1 LLYLNIKKI
10 ETKEILIKIIIM
22 EDFYNENMSPEELE
36 AIRQMSDAP
45 TLIFMFIMLI
55 VFVIS
60 MLFEDNVRG
69 Y

>member
-1 LLYLNIKKI
+1 
-10 ETKEILIKIIIM
+10 M
-22 EDFYNENMSPEELE
+22 EDFYDTMSPEELE

-45 TLIFMFIMLI
+45 TLIFMFIMAVI
-55 VFVIS
+55 FIIS

>member
-1 LLYLNIKKI
+1 
-10 ETKEILIKIIIM
+10 M